1 MSKPI
6 IQLSEETVKS
16 ELKESVR
23 NSVEETL
30 NELLNK
36 EAEELTNASQLK
48 GTSPDADLVNTMLDQ
63 AIAVLPPET
72 KPIVHSDRGCHY
84 RRPWWIRRMQAA
96 GLRRSMS
103 KK

>member
-72 KPIVHSDRGCHY
+72 KPIVHSDRGCH
-84 RRPWWIRRMQAA
+84 
-96 GLRRSMS
+96 
-103 KK
+103 